1 MSDPRERDRNRA
13 FEPDQWPPEPP
24 AELLEALDR
33 AAARLNALD
42 ARGVQISL
50 GIGADGG
57 PRASLSQEGR
67 ECEMDSSTL
76 LQLVCGSK
84 LRVPRVSVT

>member
-1 MSDPRERDRNRA
+1 MSDPREHDRERA
-13 FEPDQWPPEPP
+13 FEPDEWLSEPP

-33 AAARLNALD
+33 AAERLSALD

-57 PRASLSQEGR
+57 PRASLSREGR
-67 ECEMDSSTL
+67 EREMNPSTL

-84 LRVPRVSVT
+84 LRVPRVSVS